1 MIRRPPR
8 STRTDT
14 LFPYST
20 LFRSPGFAKVLGWFL
35 QEAGGV
41 EAMPRL
47 SKALRDVGDAKMSL
61 KRAEV
66 DLKQVR
72 LASWEDD
79 EAAFE
84 MLYSPHLNGDFVS
97 ERDGAFDDWIVMGYA
112 NSNPV
117 PQIGRASGRERVC

>member
-1 MIRRPPR
+1 
-8 STRTDT
+8 
-14 LFPYST
+14 
-20 LFRSPGFAKVLGWFL
+20 
-35 QEAGGV
+35 
-41 EAMPRL
+41 MPRL

-97 ERDGAFDDWIVMGYA
+97 ERDGAFDDWIWMGYA

-117 PQIGRASGRERVC
+117 PPRSDDSEYMAWADRRSEERRVRKECVSTCRSRWSPNHSKKNKKRKH